1 MKKIVSFLTAA
12 VMLTA
17 SVPFVNIEAS
27 AEGIPINSA
36 TFPDPQFRDVVFYKF
51 DTDRDYIL
59 TTAEASVAEELTI
72 PLGTVSVQGIE
83 YLTGITSIY
92 APDLNADSLILTNCP
107 NLMSIEIL
115 NCPKLQTVS
124 LGANAVIENFTVIN
138 SNISSL
144 ELLEYT
150 SLENIDISNSKA
162 MTELDVSGL
171 SGLKSLNLTGSVN
184 LCTLNIKDSGLEYV
198 DVSDCEQLEHIN
210 AWGSQLSFIDFA
222 DNSAMTDLWLGS
234 TPLTSL
240 DVSKLTNLKTL
251 RLQQCTGI
259 TSLDVS
265 SLVMLEELD
274 VSGCTGITALG
285 VSNNYSLSIFN
296 AYESGLAGIDVS
308 RCPNLTTL
316 TLQHT
321 PVSSIDISN
330 NAKLIR
336 INIDYT
342 AIKSIDV
349 SKNTELRIL
358 EIDNTGITSLDL
370 TNNPILAHISAD
382 YTGLTSLDVSGKS
395 KLEYLYL
402 NSCKD
407 LKSLNVKNCSA
418 LRYLDLSDVPLGFL
432 NLDGTGTI
440 GCIYAPVGIKSAE
453 FPNKKLDLKKVFGSD
468 FDISRV
474 SDVTGG
480 VLSGND
486 VVINDGASEISYSY
500 DTGNSSV
507 GKLPFTVKAL
517 NQKGDTTKN
526 YIVDISDVMAVLA
539 YYAYRSAGVDNYML
553 SDDAVDHAVRFEL
566 SDVDSDGELTV
577 SDASYIL
584 AYYSQSSAGLAPS
597 WDDIIK

>member
-1 MKKIVSFLTAA
+1 MKKFLSILTAA
-12 VMLTA
+12 AMMA
-17 SVPFVNIEAS
+17 GVPFVNIEAS
-27 AEGIPINSA
+27 AEGIPINST
-36 TFPDPQFRDVVFYKF
+36 TFPDPQFRDVVFSKF
-51 DTDRDYIL
+51 DTDRDYVL
-59 TTAEASVAEELTI
+59 TEEEASVAESLTL

-92 APDLNADSLILTNCP
+92 AGDLNADSLILTNCP

-138 SNISSL
+138 SNISSF
-144 ELLEYT
+144 ELSEYT
-150 SLENIDISNSKA
+150 SLERIDVSNSKA

-171 SGLKSLNLTGSVN
+171 SNLKSLNLTGNVS
-184 LCTLNIKDSGLEYV
+184 LCNLNIKDSGLEYV

-210 AWGSQLSFIDFA
+210 AWGSQLSFIDFS

-240 DVSKLTNLKTL
+240 DVSKLINLKTL
-251 RLQQCTGI
+251 RLQKCAGI

-265 SLVMLEELD
+265 ALVMLEELD
-274 VSGCTGITALG
+274 VSGCTGITSLD
-285 VSNNYSLSIFN
+285 VSNNYSLSILN

-308 RCPNLTTL
+308 RCLNLTTL
-316 TLQHT
+316 DLRHT

-342 AIKSIDV
+342 TVKSIDV

-370 TNNPILAHISAD
+370 ANNPILAHISAD
-382 YTGLTSLDVSGKS
+382 CTGLTSLDVSGKS

-407 LKSLNVKNCSA
+407 LKSLDVTNCSA

-432 NLDGTGTI
+432 NLDNTGTI
-440 GCIYAPVGIKSAE
+440 GCLYAPVGIKSAE

-480 VLSGND
+480 VLSGNA
-486 VVINDGASEISYSY
+486 VVINDGVSEISYSY

-507 GKLPFTVKAL
+507 GKLSFTVKAL
-517 NQKGDTTKN
+517 NQKGDTTRN
-526 YIVDISDVMAVLA
+526 HVVDIGDATAVLA
-539 YYAYRSAGVDNYML
+539 YYACRSAGVDNYML
-553 SDDAVDHAVRFEL
+553 SDDEFEHSLRFGL
-566 SDVDSDGELTV
+566 SDVDGDGELTL
-577 SDASYIL
+577 SDASSIL
-584 AYYSQSSAGLAPS
+584 AYYSQSNAGLNPAWS
-597 WDDIIK
+597 DIIK